1 MAGKPC
7 SVRMR
12 NGQCARVYRLPSDH
26 WVWAFPNPLGLRGHT
41 PSASSGTQGK
51 SEIHQW
57 RLDGRWRLSGKD
69 HPLDLILDTKTN
81 EIT

>member
-1 MAGKPC
+1 MFGANAKRSMCPSVSA
-7 SVRMR
+7 SVR
-12 NGQCARVYRLPSDH
+12 
-26 WVWAFPNPLGLRGHT
+26 PLGLGLSESFGLTGPYAIGLFRE
-41 PSASSGTQGK
+41 GK